1 MNLSVREL
9 SKTYGTKKAVDRIS
23 FEMDRPG
30 VFGLIGTNGAGK
42 TTTIRMMLGII
53 EKDSGTAEWN
63 GKKIS
68 RDTMSFGYMPEERGI
83 YTKTKVMEQ
92 LIYFAQ
98 LRGMTRGDA
107 RKSALSWMERL
118 GVTEYRDMVAE
129 KVSKGNQ
136 QKIQLLAALIHA
148 PELIVLDEP
157 FSGLDPVN
165 TELIRKLIS
174 ELVQEGKY
182 IVMSSH
188 QMSTVE
194 EFCEN
199 LVMLHNGQTI
209 LSGNLKQIKAGYG
222 HTNLVVRTEK
232 DVTALA
238 LESGLELLARRADET
253 EFRIAGD
260 DMAEAFL
267 KKIIAA
273 GQYPVKY
280 EIREPSLHE
289 IFLEKAAMPAVSPI
303 EAPMTSPVEVPT

>member
-1 MNLSVREL
+1 MILTVKEL
-9 SKTYGTKKAVDRIS
+9 SKTYGTKQAVDRIS

-53 EKDSGTAEWN
+53 EKDSGTAKWN
-63 GKKIS
+63 GITIS
-68 RDTMSFGYMPEERGI
+68 RETMSFGYMPEERGI

-92 LIYFAQ
+92 LIYFGQ
-98 LRGMTRGDA
+98 LRGMTHGDA

-118 GVTEYRDMVAE
+118 GVTEYKDMIAE

-136 QKIQLLAALIHA
+136 QKIQLLAALIHN

-165 TELIRKLIS
+165 TELISKLIS

-194 EFCEN
+194 DFCEN

-222 HTNLVVRTEK
+222 HTNLVVRAEK
-232 DVTALA
+232 DVTPLA
-238 LESGLELLARRADET
+238 LEAGLQLLARRADEI
-253 EFRIAGD
+253 EFKIDGD

-267 KKIIAA
+267 SKIIAA
-273 GQYPVKY
+273 GLYPVKY

-289 IFLEKAAMPAVSPI
+289 IFIEKAAMPVASPL
-303 EAPMTSPVEVPT
+303 ASPMAEQMGVPT